1 MVWEGKKCFP
11 KRLGESKCWECGRV
25 IQTLIA
31 VFREEQRGS
40 GSSAFLY

>member
-1 MVWEGKKCFP
+1 MVWEGEKCFP
-11 KRLGESKCWECGRV
+11 KESKCWECGRV

-40 GSSAFLY
+40 GSSALMY